1 MPQSR
6 AATTRLVRRF
16 AITGAAIMLLSAAL
30 VAPIHYYLEQRD
42 ITQSV
47 AEYNESLANI
57 LAFLTRDRVKTI
69 LATADE
75 SEHAPI
81 LYAIRSTLDG
91 AFEHFGP
98 ASNLLKV
105 KLFDARGTLIYSTNA
120 EEIGEVG
127 DSDDAGFERAF
138 RDHVQ
143 HSDQAF
149 RAEINTLRGPMTDR
163 YVVASYVPIFAD
175 PDRQQMLG
183 LFELYSDVTE
193 REKAFRHALILEM
206 VLIVVIVGIGYAGLL
221 AAIWLGAREME
232 RAHRMHLDMS
242 TKMASLSASAKART
256 RLLMSMSHHLKT
268 PLNAIIGFSE
278 MIAEE
283 RLGALGDKRYAQYA
297 GDILES
303 GRHLLQGIDN
313 ILEYVRVDS
322 GKVTINPDLISPQ
335 HLLAATARDLSPAAT
350 AAQVSLVVAPL
361 PPELAH
367 IVSDVRFL
375 RQILRNVTDNAIRY
389 NRPGGHVWLGCTIR
403 DAGHVAFTIADDG
416 IGVAE
421 GDRAGIFEPFGA
433 KTQILTQVQGGFGLG
448 LSLSRR
454 LAEFL
459 GGTLNLEPRSEGGVV
474 VTLVLPREIGGAGE
488 SAAV

>member
-6 AATTRLVRRF
+6 AATLRLVRRF
-16 AITGAAIMLLSAAL
+16 AVTGAAIMLLSAAL

-42 ITQSV
+42 ITRSV

-57 LAFLTRDRVKTI
+57 LAFLTRDRVKAI
-69 LATADE
+69 LVTADE
-75 SEHAPI
+75 SDHAPI
-81 LYAIRSTLDG
+81 LHAIRSTLDG
-91 AFEHFGP
+91 AFEHFDP
-98 ASNLLKV
+98 ASKLLKV
-105 KLFDARGTLIYSTNA
+105 KLFDARGEIIYSTNPG
-120 EEIGEVG
+120 EIGELG
-127 DSDDAGFERAF
+127 DSDDDGFAKAF
-138 RDHVQ
+138 RDQRV
-143 HSDQAF
+143 HSEQTF

-163 YVVASYVPIFAD
+163 YVVASYVPIFAE
-175 PDRQQMLG
+175 PDHKQMLG
-183 LFELYSDVTE
+183 LFELYSDVTD

-221 AAIWLGAREME
+221 AAIWLGARDME

-242 TKMASLSASAKART
+242 TKMASLSASAQART

-283 RLGALGDKRYAQYA
+283 RLGTMGDKRYARYA
-297 GDILES
+297 GDILDS

-322 GKVTINPDLISPQ
+322 GKVAINPDLVSPQ
-335 HLLAATARDLSPAAT
+335 HLLAATVRDLGPAAA
-350 AAQVSLVVAPL
+350 AAQVSVVVAPL
-361 PPELAH
+361 PAELAH

-375 RQILRNVTDNAIRY
+375 RQILRNVIDNAIRY
-389 NRPGGHVWLGCTIR
+389 NRPGGHVWLDCTVR

-421 GDRAGIFEPFGA
+421 DDLAGIFEPFGTKA
-433 KTQILTQVQGGFGLG
+433 QILTQVQGGFGLG

-459 GGTLNLEPRSEGGVV
+459 GGTLTLERRDEGGVL
-474 VTLVLPREIGGAGE
+474 VTLLLPRESDTNAGK
-488 SAAV
+488 A

>member
-16 AITGAAIMLLSAAL
+16 AVTGAAIMLLSAAL
-30 VAPIHYYLEQRD
+30 VAPIHYYIEQRD
-42 ITQSV
+42 IKQSV
-47 AEYNESLANI
+47 ADYNESLANI
-57 LAFLTRDRVKTI
+57 LAFLTRDHVKAI
-69 LATADE
+69 LVTADE

-81 LYAIRSTLDG
+81 LHAIRATLDG
-91 AFEHFGP
+91 AFEHIDP

-105 KLFDARGTLIYSTNA
+105 KLFDARGVLIYSTNA

-127 DSDDAGFERAF
+127 DSDDDGFERAF
-138 RDHVQ
+138 RDHTQ
-143 HSDQAF
+143 HTDQTY
-149 RAEINTLRGPMTDR
+149 RAKINALRGPLTDR

-175 PDRQQMLG
+175 PDRKQMLG

-193 REKAFRHALILEM
+193 RESAFRQALILEM

-221 AAIWLGAREME
+221 VAIWLGARDME
-232 RAHRMHLDMS
+232 RAHHMNLEMS
-242 TKMASLSASAKART
+242 TKMASLSASAQART

-283 RLGALGDKRYAQYA
+283 RLGALGDKRYAHYA

-322 GKVTINPDLISPQ
+322 GKVTINPDMIAPQ
-335 HLLAATARDLSPAAT
+335 HLLAAIVRDLAPAAA
-350 AAQVSLVVAPL
+350 AAQVSVVVAPL
-361 PPELAH
+361 SSELAH

-389 NRPGGHVWLGCTIR
+389 NRPGGHVWLDCTIR

-421 GDRAGIFEPFGA
+421 ADLADIFEPFGTKA
-433 KTQILTQVQGGFGLG
+433 QVLTQVQGGFGLG

-454 LAEFL
+454 LAQFL
-459 GGTLNLEPRSEGGVV
+459 GGTLSLERREAGGVS
-474 VTLVLPREIGGAGE
+474 VTLVLPREIGAAGDGAG
-488 SAAV
+488 